1 MAEESE
7 GREFSEVVHTPE
19 DQAAFD
25 QRVDVLRGMMSLTND
40 QFTAELEEDRE
51 ESDLPITPDTP
62 VGVLNELDDRR
73 IKRRQRLIWLG
84 GLLMGIIIALIVI
97 LALWGQQDRDLAR
110 DIAGGSSD
118 VEDVAPPEPAATPAE
133 VLPAEVFTYTCADC
147 GDTEVTQV
155 ALDLNKDAK
164 YQFAYEAGGSRIA
177 ILSVVDSADYEAT
190 VQELDAAYAS
200 ALEEGRDVAAP
211 KVLEGVGDGAVVFD
225 STAVFTSGEDMGVLW
240 ANTLQDAGGEQS
252 VTITTDELER
262 LARIAAPRM

>member
-1 MAEESE
+1 MSQEPE
-7 GREFSEVVHTPE
+7 GGEFSEVVHTPE

-25 QRVDVLRGMMSLTND
+25 ERVGVLRGMLSLTND

-51 ESDLPITPDTP
+51 ERNLPLTPETP
-62 VGVLNELDDRR
+62 ISVLDELEERR
-73 IKRRQRLIWLG
+73 VKRRQRLIWLG

-110 DIAGGSSD
+110 DITGGSSD
-118 VEDVAPPEPAATPAE
+118 VDEIAPPEPAATPAE
-133 VLPAEVFTYTCADC
+133 VLPPEVFTHTCADC

-177 ILSVVDSADYEAT
+177 ILSVVDSADYDAT

-200 ALEEGRDVAAP
+200 ALEEGRDVPAP
-211 KVLEGVGDGAVVFD
+211 KMLEGVGDGAVVFD
-225 STAVFTSGEDMGVLW
+225 STAVFKSGEDMGVLW

-252 VTITTDELER
+252 VTITVDELER